1 MIALEMKE
9 SISYAQG
16 DMQKYNARNFA
27 QAEKIESND
36 EDGNLDMAFG
46 TFNFGI
52 GDLLGCCGGT
62 NRNSQE

>member
-1 MIALEMKE
+1 
-9 SISYAQG
+9 
-16 DMQKYNARNFA
+16 MQRNFA

-62 NRNSQE
+62 NKFSGIRFEEHTLFVKES